1 MALQKMSSNNSKK
14 TLLKKLE
21 YPEKILIILREAIG
35 GNQELRDFLFKS
47 QYKEL
52 GFFCYALLNDIKS
65 RKWLLENQFAH
76 LLATIEG
83 IEGKESALMWLK
95 KNGFDLLFH
104 FARSADSWEDSQIWL
119 QNKDKLLYSL
129 SLKIEYVKDEIDLK
143 NEDPHK
149 INP

>member
-52 GFFCYALLNDIKS
+52 GFFCYALLNDVKS

-83 IEGKESALMWLK
+83 IEGKESAC
-95 KNGFDLLFH
+95 
-104 FARSADSWEDSQIWL
+104 
-119 QNKDKLLYSL
+119 LLYTSP
-129 SLKIEYVKDEIDLK
+129 SPRDFAISRM
-143 NEDPHK
+143 PSSA
-149 INP
+149 